1 MTVITPR
8 AERRNL
14 LAHPMSDYYIVL
26 GATLLLLGIG
36 LAMVL
41 SASSVE
47 SIRIFDSAFT
57 LARRQAIFAGIGIAV
72 MVLSIRFP
80 IPWWRRAAIIAILA
94 AIACLVLVLIPGI
107 GVEVAGQ
114 RNWIVIMDPFRF
126 QPSEAAKFALI
137 LWGAHVISRK
147 IDAQG
152 PWRHM
157 LVPILPVSAL
167 MVLLVALEG
176 DFGNA
181 MILAFIC
188 AALLFV
194 AGAPLRVFAA
204 LLVVMASAGTVLTLM
219 EPYRM
224 ERLTAWLN
232 PSADRLGQGYQLT
245 QGLYAF
251 GTGGLWGVG
260 LGASRE
266 KWGSLPEA
274 HTDFI
279 FPIVGEELG
288 LIGTLSVLLLLAA
301 ICFAAFRI
309 CIRGRDQFCRI
320 AAGGVG
326 AWIIIQSTVNI
337 GAVLGLLPITGVPLP
352 LVSYGGSS
360 LVWSMM
366 GLGLLLSIARHEA
379 R

>member
-1 MTVITPR
+1 MTVVAPR
-8 AERRNL
+8 TERRNL

-57 LARRQAIFAGIGIAV
+57 LARRQSIFAAIGIVA
-72 MVLSIRFP
+72 MIASARIP
-80 IPWWRRAAIIAILA
+80 ITWWRKLATLGIVLAIGF
-94 AIACLVLVLIPGI
+94 LVVVLIPGI

-114 RNWIVIMDPFRF
+114 RNWIVIVDPFRF

-137 LWGAHVISRK
+137 LWGAHVISRRVES
-147 IDAQG
+147 AG
-152 PWRHM
+152 PWRRM

-167 MVLLVALEG
+167 IIILVALEG

-181 MILAFIC
+181 VIIALISG
-188 AALLFV
+188 ALLFV
-194 AGAPLRVFAA
+194 AGVPMRIFAA
-204 LLVVMASAGTVLTLM
+204 LTVVMVVGATVLTLM
-219 EPYRM
+219 EPYRL
-224 ERLTAWLN
+224 ERLTSWLN

-288 LIGTLSVLLLLAA
+288 LIGTLSVLVLLAA

-326 AWIIIQSTVNI
+326 AWVIIQSTVNI

-360 LVWSMM
+360 LVWSLMA
-366 GLGLLLSIARHEA
+366 LGLLLSIARKEA